1 MTEPRPRNLEQA
13 EEISLRL
20 PARHNEKLQRIV
32 EKANSDD
39 ELKTL
44 WRMQNINAVDR
55 KGYSDHG
62 PVHMQ
67 IVSNIALKI
76 GRLIFKDGKKPSLI
90 ENFTGFEKEDAEVVL
105 AVAGM
110 MHDVGMSVH
119 RSSHEKNSVIIAKDI
134 VDRLLEDV
142 YTTTEKTI
150 LRSEILHAILCHR
163 SDSDPLTLEAGIVR
177 VADALDMEKGRS
189 KITFE
194 NGRVDIHSVSAA
206 AVENVD
212 IKKGEEKP
220 VEITVHLNNSAG
232 IFQITG
238 LLKNKMEGSG
248 IEDMIKVEAEVDL
261 EKGEEVIQNI
271 SL

>member
-1 MTEPRPRNLEQA
+1 MSKPTPKNLEQA
-13 EEISLRL
+13 EEIEINL
-20 PARHNEKLQRIV
+20 PCRYNDKLEKIV
-32 EKANSDD
+32 ERANYDD
-39 ELKTL
+39 ELKAL

-55 KGYSDHG
+55 KGFSDHG

-76 GRLIFKDGKKPSLI
+76 GRLLFKDGKQPSLV

-110 MHDVGMSVH
+110 LHDVGMSVH
-119 RSSHEKNSVIIAKDI
+119 RNHHEKNSVIIAKDV
-134 VDRLLEDV
+134 VDRLLEEV
-142 YTTTEKTI
+142 YTTTERTI

-212 IKKGEEKP
+212 IRPGEDVP
-220 VEITVHLNNSAG
+220 VSIKVYLNNSAG

-238 LLKNKMEGSG
+238 LLRKKLDGSG
-248 IEDMIKVEAEVDL
+248 IEDFIEVEAEVDL
-261 EKGEEVIQNI
+261 ENGEEVVEQI